1 MVMPVEFEDGLLQN
15 DDVFDYLQ
23 KVKAKVPEM
32 VQDKATKTALIEL
45 KKELNAKV
53 NEIDLAE
60 KKQINELIDVF
71 RTKNFKVWEVR
82 SELAGLVKKIGEVN
96 TAFDDRRRRESFEA
110 IELFVNQTN
119 NIYQLTGTRWVLTP
133 GRFSSVD
140 ALTTQGDLKKTVKD
154 KITNAALQAQAD
166 LEQEELLEAARKE
179 KLEKEKQLVEKEKEL
194 QQREQVLEKRET
206 GDTQALSQQ
215 LAEERIKN
223 KALENQN
230 ANIANKG
237 ESKIEEIIE
246 RIEILEM
253 KIEPEKNYSGKS
265 VLNVLNKIKEL
276 LNG

>member
-1 MVMPVEFEDGLLQN
+1 M
-15 DDVFDYLQ
+15 
-23 KVKAKVPEM
+23 
-32 VQDKATKTALIEL
+32 
-45 KKELNAKV
+45 
-53 NEIDLAE
+53 
-60 KKQINELIDVF
+60 
-71 RTKNFKVWEVR
+71 
-82 SELAGLVKKIGEVN
+82 
-96 TAFDDRRRRESFEA
+96 
-110 IELFVNQTN
+110 
-119 NIYQLTGTRWVLTP
+119 
-133 GRFSSVD
+133 
-140 ALTTQGDLKKTVKD
+140 TTQGDLKKTIKD

-179 KLEKEKQLVEKEKEL
+179 KLEKEKQLAEKEKEL

-215 LAEERIKN
+215 LEEERIKN

-246 RIEILEM
+246 RIETLEM

>member
-1 MVMPVEFEDGLLQN
+1 MPVEFEDGLLQN

-23 KVKAKVPEM
+23 KVKAQVPEM

-119 NIYQLTGTRWVLTP
+119 NIYQLTGTRWALTP

-140 ALTTQGDLKKTVKD
+140 ALTVQGDLKKTIKD
-154 KITNAALQAQAD
+154 KITNAALQAQSD
-166 LEQEELLEAARKE
+166 LEQEELLEAARKD
-179 KLEKEKQLVEKEKEL
+179 KLEKEKQLAEKEKEL
-194 QQREQVLEKRET
+194 KQRESDIARRET
-206 GDTQALSQQ
+206 SDVQGMQKQIEQERARAQAKAQSLKNVQASYENKE
-215 LAEERIKN
+215 AELIGRLT
-223 KALENQN
+223 ALENT
-230 ANIANKG
+230 ID
-237 ESKIEEIIE
+237 IE
-246 RIEILEM
+246 
-253 KIEPEKNYSGKS
+253 KTYSGLS
-265 VLNVLNKIKEL
+265 VLNMVKKIKEFL
-276 LNG
+276 K

>member
-1 MVMPVEFEDGLLQN
+1 MGMPVEFEDGLLQN

-23 KVKAKVPEM
+23 KVKAQVPEM

-71 RTKNFKVWEVR
+71 RTKNFNVWEVR

-119 NIYQLTGTRWVLTP
+119 NIYQLTGTRWALTP

-140 ALTTQGDLKKTVKD
+140 ALTVQGDLKKTIKD
-154 KITNAALQAQAD
+154 KITNAALQAQSD
-166 LEQEELLEAARKE
+166 LEQEELLEAARKD
-179 KLEKEKQLVEKEKEL
+179 KFEKEKQLAEKEKEL
-194 QQREQVLEKRET
+194 KQRESDIARRET
-206 GDTQALSQQ
+206 SDVQGMQKQIEQERARAQAKDQSLKNVQATYENKE
-215 LAEERIKN
+215 AELIGRLT
-223 KALENQN
+223 ALENT
-230 ANIANKG
+230 ID
-237 ESKIEEIIE
+237 IE
-246 RIEILEM
+246 
-253 KIEPEKNYSGKS
+253 KTYSGLS
-265 VLNVLNKIKEL
+265 VLNMVKKIKEFL
-276 LNG
+276 K

>member
-1 MVMPVEFEDGLLQN
+1 MGMPVEFEDGLLQN

-23 KVKAKVPEM
+23 KVKAQVPEM

-140 ALTTQGDLKKTVKD
+140 ALTMQGDLKKTIKD

-166 LEQEELLEAARKE
+166 LEQEELLEAARKD
-179 KLEKEKQLVEKEKEL
+179 KLEKEKQLAEKEKEL
-194 QQREQVLEKRET
+194 KQRESDIARRET
-206 GDTQALSQQ
+206 SDVQGMQKQIEQERARAQAKAQSLKNVQATYENKE
-215 LAEERIKN
+215 AELISKLTI
-223 KALENQN
+223 LENT
-230 ANIANKG
+230 
-237 ESKIEEIIE
+237 
-246 RIEILEM
+246 IEI
-253 KIEPEKNYSGKS
+253 EKTYSGSS
-265 VLNVLNKIKEL
+265 VLKIVKKIKEFL
-276 LNG
+276 K

>member
-1 MVMPVEFEDGLLQN
+1 MGMPVEFEDGLLQN

-23 KVKAKVPEM
+23 KVKAQVPEM

-140 ALTTQGDLKKTVKD
+140 ALTVQGDLKKTIKD

-166 LEQEELLEAARKE
+166 LEQEELLEAARKD
-179 KLEKEKQLVEKEKEL
+179 KLEKEKQLAEKEKEL
-194 QQREQVLEKRET
+194 KQRESDIARRET
-206 GDTQALSQQ
+206 SDVQGMQKQIEQERARAQAKAQSLKNVQATYENKE
-215 LAEERIKN
+215 AELIGRLT
-223 KALENQN
+223 ALENT
-230 ANIANKG
+230 ID
-237 ESKIEEIIE
+237 IE
-246 RIEILEM
+246 
-253 KIEPEKNYSGKS
+253 KTYSGLS
-265 VLNVLNKIKEL
+265 VLNMVKKIKEFL
-276 LNG
+276 K

>member
-1 MVMPVEFEDGLLQN
+1 MGMPVEFEDGLLQN

-23 KVKAKVPEM
+23 KVKAQVPEM

-119 NIYQLTGTRWVLTP
+119 NIYQLTGTRWALTP

-140 ALTTQGDLKKTVKD
+140 ALTVQGDLKKTIKD

-166 LEQEELLEAARKE
+166 LEQEELLEAARKD
-179 KLEKEKQLVEKEKEL
+179 KLEKEKQLAEKEKEL
-194 QQREQVLEKRET
+194 KQRESDIARRET
-206 GDTQALSQQ
+206 SDVQGMQKQIEQERARAQAKAQSLKNVQATYENKE
-215 LAEERIKN
+215 AELIGRLT
-223 KALENQN
+223 ALENT
-230 ANIANKG
+230 ID
-237 ESKIEEIIE
+237 IE
-246 RIEILEM
+246 
-253 KIEPEKNYSGKS
+253 KTYSGLS
-265 VLNVLNKIKEL
+265 VLNMVKKIKEFL
-276 LNG
+276 K

>member
-23 KVKAKVPEM
+23 KVKAQVPEM

-119 NIYQLTGTRWVLTP
+119 NIYQLTGTRWALTP

-140 ALTTQGDLKKTVKD
+140 ALTVQGDLKKTIKD

-166 LEQEELLEAARKE
+166 LEQEELLEAARKD
-179 KLEKEKQLVEKEKEL
+179 KLEKEKQLAEKEKEL
-194 QQREQVLEKRET
+194 KQRESDIARRET
-206 GDTQALSQQ
+206 SDVQGMQKQIEQERARAQAKAQSLKNVQATYENKE
-215 LAEERIKN
+215 AELIGRLT
-223 KALENQN
+223 ALENT
-230 ANIANKG
+230 ID
-237 ESKIEEIIE
+237 IE
-246 RIEILEM
+246 
-253 KIEPEKNYSGKS
+253 KTYSGLS
-265 VLNVLNKIKEL
+265 VLNMVKKIKEFL
-276 LNG
+276 K

>member
-1 MVMPVEFEDGLLQN
+1 MGMPVEFEDGLLQN

-23 KVKAKVPEM
+23 KVKAQVPEM

-140 ALTTQGDLKKTVKD
+140 ALTVQGDLKKTIKD

-166 LEQEELLEAARKE
+166 LEQEELLEAARKD
-179 KLEKEKQLVEKEKEL
+179 KLEKEKQLAEKEKEL
-194 QQREQVLEKRET
+194 KQRESDIARRET
-206 GDTQALSQQ
+206 SDVQGMQKQIEQERAKAQAKAQSLKNVQATYENKE
-215 LAEERIKN
+215 AELIGKLT
-223 KALENQN
+223 ALENT
-230 ANIANKG
+230 
-237 ESKIEEIIE
+237 
-246 RIEILEM
+246 IEI
-253 KIEPEKNYSGKS
+253 EKQYSGRS
-265 VLNVLNKIKEL
+265 VLNIVKKIKEFL
-276 LNG
+276 K

>member
-1 MVMPVEFEDGLLQN
+1 MGMPVEFEDGLLQN

-23 KVKAKVPEM
+23 KVKAQVPEM

-119 NIYQLTGTRWVLTP
+119 NIYQLTGTRWALTP

-140 ALTTQGDLKKTVKD
+140 ALTVQGDLKKTIKD

-166 LEQEELLEAARKE
+166 LEQEELLEAARKD
-179 KLEKEKQLVEKEKEL
+179 KLEKEKQLAEKEKEL
-194 QQREQVLEKRET
+194 KQRESDIARRET
-206 GDTQALSQQ
+206 SDVQGMQKQIEQERARAQAKAQSLKNVQASYENKE
-215 LAEERIKN
+215 AELIGRLT
-223 KALENQN
+223 ALENT
-230 ANIANKG
+230 ID
-237 ESKIEEIIE
+237 IE
-246 RIEILEM
+246 
-253 KIEPEKNYSGKS
+253 KTYSGLS
-265 VLNVLNKIKEL
+265 VLNMVKKIKEFL
-276 LNG
+276 K

>member
-1 MVMPVEFEDGLLQN
+1 MPVEFEDGLLQN

-23 KVKAKVPEM
+23 KVKAQVPEM

-140 ALTTQGDLKKTVKD
+140 ALTVQGDLKKTIKD

-166 LEQEELLEAARKE
+166 LEQEELLEAARKD
-179 KLEKEKQLVEKEKEL
+179 KLEKEKQLAEKEKEL
-194 QQREQVLEKRET
+194 KQRESDIARRET
-206 GDTQALSQQ
+206 SDVQGMQKQIEQERARAQAKAQSLKNVQATYENKE
-215 LAEERIKN
+215 AELIGRLT
-223 KALENQN
+223 ALENT
-230 ANIANKG
+230 ID
-237 ESKIEEIIE
+237 IE
-246 RIEILEM
+246 
-253 KIEPEKNYSGKS
+253 KTYSGLS
-265 VLNVLNKIKEL
+265 VLNMVKKIKEFL
-276 LNG
+276 K

>member
-1 MVMPVEFEDGLLQN
+1 MGIPVEFEDGLLQN

-23 KVKAKVPEM
+23 KVKAQVPEM

-140 ALTTQGDLKKTVKD
+140 ALTTQGDLKKTIKD

-166 LEQEELLEAARKE
+166 LEQEELLEAARKD
-179 KLEKEKQLVEKEKEL
+179 KLEKEKQLAEKEKEL
-194 QQREQVLEKRET
+194 KQRESDIARRET
-206 GDTQALSQQ
+206 SDVQGMQKQIEQERARAQAKAQSLKNVQATYENKE
-215 LAEERIKN
+215 AELISKLTT
-223 KALENQN
+223 LENT
-230 ANIANKG
+230 
-237 ESKIEEIIE
+237 
-246 RIEILEM
+246 IEI
-253 KIEPEKNYSGKS
+253 EKTYSGSS
-265 VLNVLNKIKEL
+265 VLKIVKKIKEFL
-276 LNG
+276 K

>member
-1 MVMPVEFEDGLLQN
+1 MPVEFEDGILQN

-23 KVKAKVPEM
+23 KVKSQVPEM

-140 ALTTQGDLKKTVKD
+140 ALTTQGELKKTIKD

-166 LEQEELLEAARKE
+166 LEQEELLEAARKD
-179 KLEKEKQLVEKEKEL
+179 KLEKEKQLADKEKEL
-194 QQREQVLEKRET
+194 KQRESDIARRET
-206 GDTQALSQQ
+206 SDVQGMQKQIEQERARAQAKAQSLKNVQATYENKE
-215 LAEERIKN
+215 AELIGRLT
-223 KALENQN
+223 ALENT
-230 ANIANKG
+230 ID
-237 ESKIEEIIE
+237 IE
-246 RIEILEM
+246 
-253 KIEPEKNYSGKS
+253 KTYSGLS
-265 VLNVLNKIKEL
+265 VLNMVKKIKEFL
-276 LNG
+276 K

>member
-1 MVMPVEFEDGLLQN
+1 MGMPVEFEDGLLQN

-23 KVKAKVPEM
+23 KVKAQVPEM

-140 ALTTQGDLKKTVKD
+140 ALTTQGDLKKTIKD

-166 LEQEELLEAARKE
+166 LEQEELLEAARKD
-179 KLEKEKQLVEKEKEL
+179 KLEKEKQLEEKEKEL
-194 QQREQVLEKRET
+194 KQRESDIARRET
-206 GDTQALSQQ
+206 SDVQGMQKQIEQERARAQAKAQSLKNVQASYENKE
-215 LAEERIKN
+215 AELIGRLT
-223 KALENQN
+223 ALENT
-230 ANIANKG
+230 ID
-237 ESKIEEIIE
+237 IE
-246 RIEILEM
+246 
-253 KIEPEKNYSGKS
+253 KTYSGLS
-265 VLNVLNKIKEL
+265 VMNMVKKIKEFL
-276 LNG
+276 K

>member
-1 MVMPVEFEDGLLQN
+1 MPVEFEDGLLQN

-82 SELAGLVKKIGEVN
+82 SELTGLVKKIGEVN

-140 ALTTQGDLKKTVKD
+140 ALTVQGDLKKTIKD

-166 LEQEELLEAARKE
+166 LEQEELLEAARKD
-179 KLEKEKQLVEKEKEL
+179 KLEKEKQLEEKEKEL
-194 QQREQVLEKRET
+194 KQRESDIARRET
-206 GDTQALSQQ
+206 SDVQGMQKQIEQERARAQAKAQSLKNVQASYENKE
-215 LAEERIKN
+215 AELIGRLT
-223 KALENQN
+223 ALENT
-230 ANIANKG
+230 ID
-237 ESKIEEIIE
+237 IE
-246 RIEILEM
+246 
-253 KIEPEKNYSGKS
+253 KTYSGLS
-265 VLNVLNKIKEL
+265 VLNMVKKIKEFL
-276 LNG
+276 K

>member
-140 ALTTQGDLKKTVKD
+140 ALTTQGDLKKTIKD

-179 KLEKEKQLVEKEKEL
+179 KLEKEKQLAEKEKEL
-194 QQREQVLEKRET
+194 KQRESDIARRET
-206 GDTQALSQQ
+206 SDVQGMQKQIEQERARVQAKDQSLKNVQATYENKE
-215 LAEERIKN
+215 AELIGRLT
-223 KALENQN
+223 ALENT
-230 ANIANKG
+230 ID
-237 ESKIEEIIE
+237 IE
-246 RIEILEM
+246 
-253 KIEPEKNYSGKS
+253 KTYSGLS
-265 VLNVLNKIKEL
+265 VLNMVKKIKEFL
-276 LNG
+276 K

>member
-1 MVMPVEFEDGLLQN
+1 MPVEFEDGLLQN

-82 SELAGLVKKIGEVN
+82 SELTGLVKKIGEVN

-140 ALTTQGDLKKTVKD
+140 ALTAQGNLKKTIKD

-166 LEQEELLEAARKE
+166 LEQEELLEAARKD
-179 KLEKEKQLVEKEKEL
+179 KLEKERQLEKKEKEL
-194 QQREQVLEKRET
+194 KQRESDIARRET
-206 GDTQALSQQ
+206 SDVQGMQKQIEQERARAQAKAQSLKNVQASYENKE
-215 LAEERIKN
+215 AELIGRLT
-223 KALENQN
+223 ALENT
-230 ANIANKG
+230 ID
-237 ESKIEEIIE
+237 IE
-246 RIEILEM
+246 
-253 KIEPEKNYSGKS
+253 KTYSGLS
-265 VLNVLNKIKEL
+265 VLNMVKKIKEFL
-276 LNG
+276 K

>member
-1 MVMPVEFEDGLLQN
+1 MPVEFEDGLLQN

-23 KVKAKVPEM
+23 KVKAQVPEM

-140 ALTTQGDLKKTVKD
+140 ALTMQGDLKKTIKD

-166 LEQEELLEAARKE
+166 LEQEELLEAARKD
-179 KLEKEKQLVEKEKEL
+179 KLEKEKQLAEKEKEL
-194 QQREQVLEKRET
+194 KQRESDIARRET
-206 GDTQALSQQ
+206 SDVQGMQKQIEQERARAQAKAQSLKNVQATYENKE
-215 LAEERIKN
+215 AELISKLTI
-223 KALENQN
+223 LENT
-230 ANIANKG
+230 
-237 ESKIEEIIE
+237 
-246 RIEILEM
+246 IEI
-253 KIEPEKNYSGKS
+253 EKTYSGSS
-265 VLNVLNKIKEL
+265 VLKIVKKIKEFL
-276 LNG
+276 K

>member
-1 MVMPVEFEDGLLQN
+1 MGMPVEFEDGILQN

-23 KVKAKVPEM
+23 KVKAQVPEM

-140 ALTTQGDLKKTVKD
+140 ALTTQGDLKKTIKD

-166 LEQEELLEAARKE
+166 LEQEELLEAARKD
-179 KLEKEKQLVEKEKEL
+179 KLEKEKQLEEKEKEL
-194 QQREQVLEKRET
+194 KQRESDIARRET
-206 GDTQALSQQ
+206 SDVQGMQKQIEQERARAQAKAQSLKNVQASYENKE
-215 LAEERIKN
+215 AELIGRLT
-223 KALENQN
+223 ALENT
-230 ANIANKG
+230 ID
-237 ESKIEEIIE
+237 IE
-246 RIEILEM
+246 
-253 KIEPEKNYSGKS
+253 KTYSGLS
-265 VLNVLNKIKEL
+265 VLNMVKKIKEFL
-276 LNG
+276 K

>member
-1 MVMPVEFEDGLLQN
+1 MGMPVEFEDGLLQN

-82 SELAGLVKKIGEVN
+82 SELTGLVKKIGEVN

-140 ALTTQGDLKKTVKD
+140 ALTAQGNLKKTIKD

-166 LEQEELLEAARKE
+166 LEQEELLEAARKD
-179 KLEKEKQLVEKEKEL
+179 KLEKERQLEKKEKEL
-194 QQREQVLEKRET
+194 KQRESDIARRET
-206 GDTQALSQQ
+206 SDVQGMQKQIEQERARAQAKAQSLKNVQASYENKE
-215 LAEERIKN
+215 AELIGRLT
-223 KALENQN
+223 ALENT
-230 ANIANKG
+230 ID
-237 ESKIEEIIE
+237 IE
-246 RIEILEM
+246 
-253 KIEPEKNYSGKS
+253 KTYSGLS
-265 VLNVLNKIKEL
+265 VLNMVKKIKEFL
-276 LNG
+276 K

>member
-1 MVMPVEFEDGLLQN
+1 MPVEFEDGLLQN

-23 KVKAKVPEM
+23 KVKAQVPDM

-140 ALTTQGDLKKTVKD
+140 ALTAQGDLKKTIKD

-166 LEQEELLEAARKE
+166 LEQEELLEAARKD
-179 KLEKEKQLVEKEKEL
+179 KLEKERQLEKKEKEL
-194 QQREQVLEKRET
+194 KQRESDIARRET
-206 GDTQALSQQ
+206 SDVQGMQKQIEQERARAQAKAQSLKNVQASYENKE
-215 LAEERIKN
+215 AELIGRLT
-223 KALENQN
+223 ALENT
-230 ANIANKG
+230 ID
-237 ESKIEEIIE
+237 IE
-246 RIEILEM
+246 
-253 KIEPEKNYSGKS
+253 KTYSGLS
-265 VLNVLNKIKEL
+265 VLNMVKKIKEFL
-276 LNG
+276 K

>member
-1 MVMPVEFEDGLLQN
+1 MPVEFEDGLLQN

-23 KVKAKVPEM
+23 KVKAQVPEM

-140 ALTTQGDLKKTVKD
+140 ALTTQGELKKTIKD

-166 LEQEELLEAARKE
+166 LEQEELLEAARKD
-179 KLEKEKQLVEKEKEL
+179 KLEKEKQLADKEKEL
-194 QQREQVLEKRET
+194 KQRESDIARRET
-206 GDTQALSQQ
+206 SDVQGMQKQIEQERARAQAKAQSLKNVQATYENKE
-215 LAEERIKN
+215 AELIGRLT
-223 KALENQN
+223 ALENT
-230 ANIANKG
+230 ID
-237 ESKIEEIIE
+237 IE
-246 RIEILEM
+246 
-253 KIEPEKNYSGKS
+253 KTYSGLS
-265 VLNVLNKIKEL
+265 VLNMVKKIKEFL
-276 LNG
+276 K

>member
-1 MVMPVEFEDGLLQN
+1 MGMLVEFEDGLLQN

-23 KVKAKVPEM
+23 KVKAQVPEM

-119 NIYQLTGTRWVLTP
+119 NIYQLTGTRWALTP

-140 ALTTQGDLKKTVKD
+140 ALTVQGDLKKNIKD
-154 KITNAALQAQAD
+154 KITNAALQAQSD
-166 LEQEELLEAARKE
+166 LEQEELLEAARKD
-179 KLEKEKQLVEKEKEL
+179 KLEKEKQLAEKEKEL
-194 QQREQVLEKRET
+194 KQRESDIVRRET
-206 GDTQALSQQ
+206 SDVQGMQKQIEQERARAQAKDQALKNVQATYENKE
-215 LAEERIKN
+215 AELIGRLT
-223 KALENQN
+223 ALENT
-230 ANIANKG
+230 ID
-237 ESKIEEIIE
+237 IE
-246 RIEILEM
+246 
-253 KIEPEKNYSGKS
+253 KTYSGLS
-265 VLNVLNKIKEL
+265 VLNMVKKIKEFL
-276 LNG
+276 K

>member
-1 MVMPVEFEDGLLQN
+1 MGMLVEFEDGLLQN

-23 KVKAKVPEM
+23 KVKAQVPEM

-119 NIYQLTGTRWVLTP
+119 NIYQLTGTRWALTP

-140 ALTTQGDLKKTVKD
+140 ALTVQGDLKKNIKD
-154 KITNAALQAQAD
+154 KITNAALQAQSD
-166 LEQEELLEAARKE
+166 LEQEELLEAARKD
-179 KLEKEKQLVEKEKEL
+179 KLEKEKQLAEKEKEL
-194 QQREQVLEKRET
+194 KQRESDIARRET
-206 GDTQALSQQ
+206 SDVQGMQKQLEQERARAQAKDQALKNVQATYENKE
-215 LAEERIKN
+215 AELIGRLT
-223 KALENQN
+223 ALENT
-230 ANIANKG
+230 ID
-237 ESKIEEIIE
+237 IE
-246 RIEILEM
+246 
-253 KIEPEKNYSGKS
+253 KTYSGLS
-265 VLNVLNKIKEL
+265 VLNMVKKIKEFL
-276 LNG
+276 K

>member
-1 MVMPVEFEDGLLQN
+1 MPVEFEDGLLQN

-23 KVKAKVPEM
+23 KVKAQVPEM

-119 NIYQLTGTRWVLTP
+119 NIYQLTGTRWALTP

-140 ALTTQGDLKKTVKD
+140 ALTVQGDLKKTIKD
-154 KITNAALQAQAD
+154 KITNAALQAQSD
-166 LEQEELLEAARKE
+166 LEQEELLEAARKD
-179 KLEKEKQLVEKEKEL
+179 KLEKEKQLAEKEKEL
-194 QQREQVLEKRET
+194 KQRESDIARRET
-206 GDTQALSQQ
+206 SDVQGMQKQIEQERARAQAKDQSLKNVQATYENKE
-215 LAEERIKN
+215 AELIGRLT
-223 KALENQN
+223 ALENT
-230 ANIANKG
+230 ID
-237 ESKIEEIIE
+237 IE
-246 RIEILEM
+246 
-253 KIEPEKNYSGKS
+253 KTYSGLS
-265 VLNVLNKIKEL
+265 VLNMVKKIKEFL
-276 LNG
+276 K

>member
-1 MVMPVEFEDGLLQN
+1 MGMPVEFEDGLLQN

-140 ALTTQGDLKKTVKD
+140 ALTTQGELKKTIKD

-166 LEQEELLEAARKE
+166 LEQEELLEAARKD
-179 KLEKEKQLVEKEKEL
+179 KLEKEKQLADKEKEL
-194 QQREQVLEKRET
+194 KQRESDIARRET
-206 GDTQALSQQ
+206 SDVQGMQKQIEQERARAQAKAQSLKNVQATYENKE
-215 LAEERIKN
+215 AELIGRLT
-223 KALENQN
+223 ALENT
-230 ANIANKG
+230 ID
-237 ESKIEEIIE
+237 IE
-246 RIEILEM
+246 
-253 KIEPEKNYSGKS
+253 KTYSGLS
-265 VLNVLNKIKEL
+265 VLNMVKKIKEFL
-276 LNG
+276 K

>member
-1 MVMPVEFEDGLLQN
+1 MPVEFEDGLLQN

-140 ALTTQGDLKKTVKD
+140 ALTTQGDLKKTIKD

-194 QQREQVLEKRET
+194 KQRESDIARRET
-206 GDTQALSQQ
+206 SDVQGMQKQIEQERARAQAKDQSLKNVQATYENKE
-215 LAEERIKN
+215 AELIGRLT
-223 KALENQN
+223 ALENT
-230 ANIANKG
+230 ID
-237 ESKIEEIIE
+237 IE
-246 RIEILEM
+246 
-253 KIEPEKNYSGKS
+253 KTYSGLS
-265 VLNVLNKIKEL
+265 VLNMVKKIKEFL
-276 LNG
+276 K

>member
-1 MVMPVEFEDGLLQN
+1 MGMPVEFEDGLLQN

-82 SELAGLVKKIGEVN
+82 SELTGLVKKIGEVN

-140 ALTTQGDLKKTVKD
+140 ALTVQGDLKKTTKD

-166 LEQEELLEAARKE
+166 LEQEELLEAARKD
-179 KLEKEKQLVEKEKEL
+179 KLEKEKQLEEKEKEL
-194 QQREQVLEKRET
+194 KQRESDIARRET
-206 GDTQALSQQ
+206 SDVQGMQKQIEQERASAQAKAQSLKNVQASYENKE
-215 LAEERIKN
+215 AELIGRLT
-223 KALENQN
+223 ALENT
-230 ANIANKG
+230 ID
-237 ESKIEEIIE
+237 IE
-246 RIEILEM
+246 
-253 KIEPEKNYSGKS
+253 KTYSGLS
-265 VLNVLNKIKEL
+265 VLNMVKKIKEFL
-276 LNG
+276 K

>member
-1 MVMPVEFEDGLLQN
+1 MPVEFEDGLLQN

-140 ALTTQGDLKKTVKD
+140 ALTTQGELKKTIKD

-166 LEQEELLEAARKE
+166 LEQEELLEAARKD
-179 KLEKEKQLVEKEKEL
+179 KLEKERQLEKKEKEL
-194 QQREQVLEKRET
+194 KQRESDIARRET
-206 GDTQALSQQ
+206 SDVQGMQKQIEQERARAQAKAQSLKNVQASYENKE
-215 LAEERIKN
+215 AELIGRLT
-223 KALENQN
+223 ALENT
-230 ANIANKG
+230 ID
-237 ESKIEEIIE
+237 IE
-246 RIEILEM
+246 
-253 KIEPEKNYSGKS
+253 KTYSGLS
-265 VLNVLNKIKEL
+265 VLNMVKKIKEFL
-276 LNG
+276 K

>member
-1 MVMPVEFEDGLLQN
+1 MGMPVEFEDGLLQN

-23 KVKAKVPEM
+23 KVKAQVPEM

-140 ALTTQGDLKKTVKD
+140 ALTTQGDLKKTIKD

-166 LEQEELLEAARKE
+166 LEQEELLEAARKD
-179 KLEKEKQLVEKEKEL
+179 KLEKEKQLEEKEKEL
-194 QQREQVLEKRET
+194 KQRESDIARRET
-206 GDTQALSQQ
+206 SDVQGMQKQIEQERARAQAKAQSLKNVQATYENKE
-215 LAEERIKN
+215 AELIGRLT
-223 KALENQN
+223 ALENT
-230 ANIANKG
+230 ID
-237 ESKIEEIIE
+237 IE
-246 RIEILEM
+246 
-253 KIEPEKNYSGKS
+253 KTYSGLS
-265 VLNVLNKIKEL
+265 VLNMVKKIKEFL
-276 LNG
+276 K

>member
-1 MVMPVEFEDGLLQN
+1 MGMPVEFEDGLLQN

-140 ALTTQGDLKKTVKD
+140 ALTVQGDLKKTIKD

-166 LEQEELLEAARKE
+166 LEQEELLEAARKD
-179 KLEKEKQLVEKEKEL
+179 KLEKEKQLEEKEKEL
-194 QQREQVLEKRET
+194 KQRESDIARRET
-206 GDTQALSQQ
+206 SDVQGMQKQIEQERARAQAKAQSLKNVQASYENKE
-215 LAEERIKN
+215 AELIGRLT
-223 KALENQN
+223 ALENT
-230 ANIANKG
+230 ID
-237 ESKIEEIIE
+237 IE
-246 RIEILEM
+246 
-253 KIEPEKNYSGKS
+253 KTYSGLS
-265 VLNVLNKIKEL
+265 VLNMVKKIKEFL
-276 LNG
+276 K

>member
-1 MVMPVEFEDGLLQN
+1 MGMPVEFEDGLLQN

-23 KVKAKVPEM
+23 KVKAQVPEM

-140 ALTTQGDLKKTVKD
+140 ALTTQGELKKTIKD

-166 LEQEELLEAARKE
+166 LEQEELLEAARKD
-179 KLEKEKQLVEKEKEL
+179 KLEKEKQLADKEKEL
-194 QQREQVLEKRET
+194 KQRESDIARRET
-206 GDTQALSQQ
+206 SDVQGMQKQIEQERARAQAKAQSLKNVQATYENKE
-215 LAEERIKN
+215 AELIGRLT
-223 KALENQN
+223 ALENT
-230 ANIANKG
+230 ID
-237 ESKIEEIIE
+237 IE
-246 RIEILEM
+246 
-253 KIEPEKNYSGKS
+253 KTYSGLS
-265 VLNVLNKIKEL
+265 VLNMVKKIKEFL
-276 LNG
+276 K

>member
-1 MVMPVEFEDGLLQN
+1 MLVEFEDGLLQN

-23 KVKAKVPEM
+23 KVKAQVPEM

-119 NIYQLTGTRWVLTP
+119 NIYQLTGTRWALTP

-140 ALTTQGDLKKTVKD
+140 ALTVQGDLKKNIKD
-154 KITNAALQAQAD
+154 KITNAALQAQSD
-166 LEQEELLEAARKE
+166 LEQEELLEAARKD
-179 KLEKEKQLVEKEKEL
+179 KLEKEKQLAEKEKEL
-194 QQREQVLEKRET
+194 KQRESDIARRET
-206 GDTQALSQQ
+206 SDVQGMQKQLEQERARAQAKDQALKNVQATYENKE
-215 LAEERIKN
+215 AELIGRLT
-223 KALENQN
+223 ALENT
-230 ANIANKG
+230 ID
-237 ESKIEEIIE
+237 IE
-246 RIEILEM
+246 
-253 KIEPEKNYSGKS
+253 KTYSGLS
-265 VLNVLNKIKEL
+265 VLNMVKKIKEFL
-276 LNG
+276 K

>member
-1 MVMPVEFEDGLLQN
+1 MPVEFEDGLLQN

-23 KVKAKVPEM
+23 KVKAQVPEM

-140 ALTTQGDLKKTVKD
+140 ALTTQGDLKKTIKD

-166 LEQEELLEAARKE
+166 LEQEELLEAARKD
-179 KLEKEKQLVEKEKEL
+179 KLEKEKQLEEKEKEL
-194 QQREQVLEKRET
+194 KQRESDIARRET
-206 GDTQALSQQ
+206 SDVQGMQKQIEQERARAQAKAQSLKNVQATYENKE
-215 LAEERIKN
+215 AELIGRLT
-223 KALENQN
+223 ALENT
-230 ANIANKG
+230 ID
-237 ESKIEEIIE
+237 IE
-246 RIEILEM
+246 
-253 KIEPEKNYSGKS
+253 KTYSGLS
-265 VLNVLNKIKEL
+265 VLNMVKKIKEFL
-276 LNG
+276 K

>member
-1 MVMPVEFEDGLLQN
+1 MGMPVEFEDGILQN

-23 KVKAKVPEM
+23 KVKAQVPEM

-140 ALTTQGDLKKTVKD
+140 ALTTQGDLKKTIKD

-166 LEQEELLEAARKE
+166 LEQEELLEAARKD
-179 KLEKEKQLVEKEKEL
+179 KLEKEKQLEEKEKEL
-194 QQREQVLEKRET
+194 KQRESDIARRET
-206 GDTQALSQQ
+206 SDVQGMQKQIEQERARAQAKAQSLKNVQASYENKE
-215 LAEERIKN
+215 AELIGRLT
-223 KALENQN
+223 ALENT
-230 ANIANKG
+230 ID
-237 ESKIEEIIE
+237 IE
-246 RIEILEM
+246 
-253 KIEPEKNYSGKS
+253 KTYSGLS
-265 VLNVLNKIKEL
+265 VMNMVKKIKEFL
-276 LNG
+276 K

>member
-1 MVMPVEFEDGLLQN
+1 MGMPVEFEDGLLQN

-140 ALTTQGDLKKTVKD
+140 ALTVQGDLKKTIKD

-166 LEQEELLEAARKE
+166 LEQEELLEAARKD
-179 KLEKEKQLVEKEKEL
+179 KLEKEKQLAEKEKEL
-194 QQREQVLEKRET
+194 KQRESDIARRET
-206 GDTQALSQQ
+206 SDVQGMQKQIEQERARAQAKAQSLKNVQASYENKE
-215 LAEERIKN
+215 AELIGRLT
-223 KALENQN
+223 ALENT
-230 ANIANKG
+230 ID
-237 ESKIEEIIE
+237 IE
-246 RIEILEM
+246 
-253 KIEPEKNYSGKS
+253 KTYSGLS
-265 VLNVLNKIKEL
+265 VLNMVKKIKEFL
-276 LNG
+276 K

>member
-1 MVMPVEFEDGLLQN
+1 MPVEFEDGILQN

-23 KVKAKVPEM
+23 KVKAQVPEM

-140 ALTTQGDLKKTVKD
+140 ALTTQGELKKTIKD

-166 LEQEELLEAARKE
+166 LEQEELLEAARKD
-179 KLEKEKQLVEKEKEL
+179 KLEKEKQLEEKEKEL
-194 QQREQVLEKRET
+194 KQRESDIARRET
-206 GDTQALSQQ
+206 SDVQGMQKQIEQERARAQAKAQSLKNVQATYENKE
-215 LAEERIKN
+215 AELIGRLT
-223 KALENQN
+223 ALENT
-230 ANIANKG
+230 ID
-237 ESKIEEIIE
+237 IE
-246 RIEILEM
+246 
-253 KIEPEKNYSGKS
+253 KTYSGLS
-265 VLNVLNKIKEL
+265 VLNMVKKIKEFL
-276 LNG
+276 K

>member
-1 MVMPVEFEDGLLQN
+1 MGMPVEFEDGLLQN

-23 KVKAKVPEM
+23 KVKAQVPEM

-119 NIYQLTGTRWVLTP
+119 NIYQLTGTRWALTP

-140 ALTTQGDLKKTVKD
+140 ALTVQGDLKKTIKD
-154 KITNAALQAQAD
+154 RITNAALQAQAD
-166 LEQEELLEAARKE
+166 LEQEELLEAARKD
-179 KLEKEKQLVEKEKEL
+179 KLEKEKQLAEKEKEL
-194 QQREQVLEKRET
+194 KQRESDIARRET
-206 GDTQALSQQ
+206 SDVQGMQKQIEQERARAQAKAQSLKNVQASYENKE
-215 LAEERIKN
+215 AELIGRLT
-223 KALENQN
+223 ALENT
-230 ANIANKG
+230 ID
-237 ESKIEEIIE
+237 IE
-246 RIEILEM
+246 
-253 KIEPEKNYSGKS
+253 KTYSGLS
-265 VLNVLNKIKEL
+265 VLNMVKKIKEFL
-276 LNG
+276 K

>member
-1 MVMPVEFEDGLLQN
+1 MPVEFEDGLLQN

-23 KVKAKVPEM
+23 KVKAQVPEM

-119 NIYQLTGTRWVLTP
+119 NIYQLTGTRWALTP

-140 ALTTQGDLKKTVKD
+140 ALTVQGDLKKTIKD

-166 LEQEELLEAARKE
+166 LEQEELLEAARKD
-179 KLEKEKQLVEKEKEL
+179 KLEKEKQLAEKEKEL
-194 QQREQVLEKRET
+194 KQRESDIARRET
-206 GDTQALSQQ
+206 SDVQGMQKQIEQERARAQAKAQSLKNVQASYENKE
-215 LAEERIKN
+215 AELIGRLT
-223 KALENQN
+223 ALENT
-230 ANIANKG
+230 ID
-237 ESKIEEIIE
+237 IE
-246 RIEILEM
+246 
-253 KIEPEKNYSGKS
+253 KTYSGLS
-265 VLNVLNKIKEL
+265 VLNMVKKIKEFL
-276 LNG
+276 K